1 MSPKVT
7 VNEDENRVYVR
18 DERRDE
24 DLELGRADAVAQI
37 TKRNAGGSEEN
48 ALRLL
53 GKIHLSHDEVE
64 ILRKKDADYPDED
77 DSRTWSSR
85 EAFFSGIANY
95 CLREGAY

>member
-1 MSPKVT
+1 MTPKVR
-7 VNEDENRVYVR
+7 VDEDANRVYVG

-24 DLELGRADAVAQI
+24 DLELGRADAIAQV

-48 ALRLL
+48 ALRLV

-77 DSRTWSSR
+77 EDRTWSAR
-85 EAFFSGIANY
+85 EAFFTGVANY

>member
-1 MSPKVT
+1 MTPKVR
-7 VNEDENRVYVR
+7 VDEDENRVYVR

-24 DLELGRADAVAQI
+24 TLELGRADAVAQVV
-37 TKRNAGGSEEN
+37 KSNAGGSEDN

-53 GKIHLSHDEVE
+53 SKVHLSRDEVE

-77 DSRTWSSR
+77 DDRTWSSR